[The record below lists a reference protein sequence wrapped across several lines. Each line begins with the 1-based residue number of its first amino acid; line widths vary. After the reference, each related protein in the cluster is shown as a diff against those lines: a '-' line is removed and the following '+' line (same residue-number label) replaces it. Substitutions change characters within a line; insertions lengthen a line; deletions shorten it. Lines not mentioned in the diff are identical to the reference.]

1 MNEKYY
7 QTTNPSS
14 RMIETQSSPRFTN
27 RPANSQVSLTANE
40 VSRIINSDVRE
51 GEAVKGK
58 DGRIQEKAE

>member
-27 RPANSQVSLTANE
+27 RPVNSQVSLTANE
-40 VSRIINSDVRE
+40 VSRIINSDVKE
-51 GEAVKGK
+51 GEAVKGS
-58 DGRIQEKAE
+58 DQTIQEKVE